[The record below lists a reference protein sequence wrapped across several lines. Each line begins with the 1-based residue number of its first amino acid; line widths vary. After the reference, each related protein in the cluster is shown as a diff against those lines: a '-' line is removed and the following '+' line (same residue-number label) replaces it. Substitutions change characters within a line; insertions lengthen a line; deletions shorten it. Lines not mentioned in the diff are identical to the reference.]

1 MEKTI
6 DCLVCGLATVDI
18 VAWPVPLD
26 QPIGSGGL
34 VRAERIETTTGGL
47 VSNSGIAL
55 ARLGAK
61 TAALAC
67 VGDDLQGRFVRQRYA
82 DEGLDATHLQV
93 HTGAATSTT
102 LVLVNATGERSFIF
116 DLGAAGQFNAGL
128 LRTNRELVARTR
140 FLLFGYF
147 GLVSAWED
155 ELPEML
161 RFARECGCQTALD
174 AAGSGGE
181 MTPLSRIL
189 PHLDL
194 YVPSLHEA
202 RQQTGQ
208 SDPREMIARFRDAGA
223 VGLVGIKLGAQG
235 ALLSPTPNEFLEI
248 APVPPP
254 GPVVDTTGAGD
265 AFYAGLIAGLL
276 RGMPLAEAGRL
287 AAAAG
292 ACCVTGLGASASLK
306 GYDETARLAA
316 HSACHSSPGIVG
328 GFRL

>member
-1 MEKTI
+1 MFLMAGPEKTI

-55 ARLGAK
+55 ARLGAR

-67 VGDDLQGRFVRQRYA
+67 VGDDLHGEFLRERYA
-82 DEGLDATHLQV
+82 AEGVDAPALRSCR
-93 HTGAATSTT
+93 GATSTT
-102 LVLVNATGERSFIF
+102 LVLVNSAGERSFIF
-116 DLGAAGQFNAGL
+116 DFGAARELNLDL
-128 LRTNRELVARTR
+128 LRANRDLLAKSK

-147 GLVSAWED
+147 GLVPTWDE
-155 ELPEML
+155 ELPQML
-161 RFARECGCQTALD
+161 RWARECGCRTALD

-181 MTPLSRIL
+181 MELLARIL
-189 PHLDL
+189 PHLDI

-202 RQQTGQ
+202 RHQTGLA
-208 SDPREMIARFRDAGA
+208 DARAMIATFRKAGA
-223 VGLVGIKLGAQG
+223 RGLVGIKLGAQG
-235 ALLSPTPNEFLEI
+235 ALLSPAAGELLQI
-248 APVPPP
+248 APIPPP

-265 AFYAGLIAGLL
+265 AFYAGLIAGLA
-276 RGMPLAEAGRL
+276 RGMSIAEAGRL

-292 ACCVTGLGASASLK
+292 ACCVTGLGATEGLR
-306 GYDETARLAA
+306 GFDETQRLATR
-316 HSACHSSPGIVG
+316 S
-328 GFRL
+328 

>member
-26 QPIGSGGL
+26 QPIAEAGL

-55 ARLGAK
+55 ARLGAR
-61 TAALAC
+61 TATLAC
-67 VGDDLQGRFVRQRYA
+67 VGDDLHGQFIRQRYA
-82 DEGLDATHLQV
+82 AEGIDASQLQTCSGQ
-93 HTGAATSTT
+93 HTSTT
-102 LVLVNATGERSFIF
+102 LVLVNAAGERSFIF
-116 DLGAAGQFNAGL
+116 DPGAAGQFSADL
-128 LRTNRELVARTR
+128 LRANRDLVARSK

-147 GLVSAWED
+147 GLVPAWDD

-161 RFARECGCQTALD
+161 RFAKSCGCKTALD

-181 MTPLSRIL
+181 VAPLSRIL

-194 YVPSLHEA
+194 YVPSFHEA
-202 RQQTGQ
+202 QHQTGQ
-208 SDPREMIARFRDAGA
+208 SDPRAMIETFRRAGA
-223 VGLVGIKLGAQG
+223 AGLVGIKLGARG
-235 ALLSPTPNEFLEI
+235 ALLSPATGEFLEI

-254 GPVVDTTGAGD
+254 GPLVDTTGAGD
-265 AFYAGLIAGLL
+265 AFYAGLIAGLA
-276 RGMPLAEAGRL
+276 RGMNIAEAGRL

-292 ACCVTGLGASASLK
+292 ACCVTGLGA
-306 GYDETARLAA
+306 TAGLRDFAATWDLAGEA
-316 HSACHSSPGIVG
+316 T
-328 GFRL
+328 